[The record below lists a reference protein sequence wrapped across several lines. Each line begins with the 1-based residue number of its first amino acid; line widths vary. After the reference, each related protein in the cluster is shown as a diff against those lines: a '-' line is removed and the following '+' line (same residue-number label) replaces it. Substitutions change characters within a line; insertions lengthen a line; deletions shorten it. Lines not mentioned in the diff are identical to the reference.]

1 MVRVLAVLYFV
12 AVCLCKVS
20 IRKEKESNE
29 FVLFKA
35 GDQMNLYN
43 LNRHRVI
50 ETFSAPLHQFTT
62 VHDRITNIPKERNS
76 GVIENSSNVNTLQ
89 PLPGTES
96 IRNIG
101 GIRNN
106 ENVQI
111 SRVQDHGSM
120 SMQRMCEL
128 SGINI
133 PGVLSNKSNRQIM
146 SGGMVLSKEKRIGV
160 EYIRSSIGVIVCV
173 YNEVVTKIF
182 REGGVVEYI
191 DREITTIIN
200 RTTVCRESIYT
211 PIISYLMSVHNTP
224 IYLLKEIDNMY
235 YFSQIIVSDVSEGDK
250 VILDRVFLCM
260 LWTGLSIGGIFL
272 FIPVIIR
279 IFGYKD
285 NSIIINKSCTDSR
298 MFLGT
303 LFGKKSVFIRTFEKT
318 SEKEVKEYQNLI
330 LLNRI
335 QTTCMYTEETDEYYY
350 MVYPKEIQSLSEL
363 ISTPR
368 STIDML
374 FMVYAYVQELH
385 DKGIAG
391 VNLSVHNVFITQMNT
406 ILLLGVENMVIT
418 HEILKRAEVLA
429 KSEGPPITTEHLH
442 CIDRKHL
449 EIWMRTDY
457 SSLAELFYSTHTSTH
472 NNPRTTTITTG
483 FSTNK
488 PFSDAIPDILLY
500 DYRKYPKFIID
511 VNTKYQIELFDWIS
525 SLVTSTVIPSKV
537 PHPLFWTNT
546 QSLEFLSLFSDFVF
560 DHPKLKVLETSRITF
575 LMQSDPSNWDVYIN
589 ADLLNYLTRNGK
601 YYYNTK
607 ALRDLLRLIRN
618 NGRHFQSIP
627 TPGQEYFNREIS
639 VFITYFFKKFSYI
652 ILFIYYTA
660 EEYGL
665 LNEKIFVEV
674 FQPQ

>member
-1 MVRVLAVLYFV
+1 MVRALAVLYFV
-12 AVCLCKVS
+12 TVCLCKVN
-20 IRKEKESNE
+20 IRKEKESND
-29 FVLFKA
+29 FVLFKV

-43 LNRHRVI
+43 LNRHQVI

-76 GVIENSSNVNTLQ
+76 EIIENSDNVNTLQ
-89 PLPGTES
+89 PLPDTES

-101 GIRNN
+101 GIQNN
-106 ENVQI
+106 ENVQL
-111 SRVQDHGSM
+111 SRVQNYGSM
-120 SMQRMCEL
+120 SMQRTCEV

-146 SGGMVLSKEKRIGV
+146 SGGMILSKEKRIGV
-160 EYIRSSIGVIVCV
+160 EYIRSTIGVIVCV

-200 RTTVCRESIYT
+200 RTTVSRESIYK

-250 VILDRVFLCM
+250 LILDRVILCM
-260 LWTGLSIGGIFL
+260 LWVGLSIGCIFL

-285 NSIIINKSCTDSR
+285 NSIIITNKICTDSR
-298 MFLGT
+298 MYSGT

-318 SEKEVKEYQNLI
+318 NEKEVKEYQNLI

-335 QTTCMYTEETDEYYY
+335 QTTCMYTEETNEYYY
-350 MVYPKEIQSLSEL
+350 MVYPKEIQSLSDL
-363 ISTPR
+363 ISTSR

-374 FMVYAYVQELH
+374 FMIYVYVQELH

-429 KSEGPPITTEHLH
+429 KNEGPPITTEHLH
-442 CIDRKHL
+442 CINRKYL

-457 SSLAELFYSTHTSTH
+457 LSLAELFYSTHTSTY
-472 NNPRTTTITTG
+472 NNPRITTG
-483 FSTNK
+483 ISTNK

-525 SLVTSTVIPSKV
+525 SLVNNAVVPSKV

-575 LMQSDPSNWDVYIN
+575 LMQSDPSNWDVYID

-665 LNEKIFVEV
+665 LNEKIFVEI